1 MKLTVP
7 ALLLVTA
14 LILEGCGFHP
24 LYAVP
29 EGGHGSMQAHLQS
42 VYVAP
47 LADRLGYELRGQVI
61 DMIDGSSV
69 QRGARYTL
77 TMTLETKSDAI
88 GVQSQKVGSL
98 SQTIITRYN
107 DHLTVK
113 YKLVDNAT
121 GKMLTQGTE
130 TGLSAYNVV
139 SSPYATL
146 VAQQN
151 ADKQAAGDIADR
163 IRIAL
168 AAYFARAATQPAA
181 PAP

>member
-1 MKLTVP
+1 MKQT
-7 ALLLVTA
+7 ASA
-14 LILEGCGFHP
+14 LILLAALSLQGCGFHP

-29 EGGHGSMQAHLQS
+29 EDGHGGMQAHLQS

-47 LADRLGYELRGQVI
+47 VADRLGYQLRGQVI
-61 DMIDGSSV
+61 DMIDGAPEK
-69 QRGARYTL
+69 RGARYDL
-77 TMTLETKSDAI
+77 EMTLSTTADAI
-88 GVQSQKVGSL
+88 GVQSQKVGSM

-113 YKLVDNAT
+113 YRLIDRASGKL
-121 GKMLTQGTE
+121 LTEGVE

-146 VAQQN
+146 VAKQN

-168 AAYFARAATQPAA
+168 AAYFARTGGQQSA